1 MLNHDQNPI
10 DSENKIE
17 EVDTASQSTEVE
29 TVLEKK
35 EEPKLEEQSSEIEM
49 EEKPEESVTEI
60 QEETEKPQEE
70 SLTEAGPEDQSS
82 ELTEMEVEKP
92 AVEAQEEPKAEAEE
106 VQAEEPE
113 LKTEAVEAEDK
124 AEKSAEE
131 LPAAEEPQAE
141 LSPEEPQAELSPEEP
156 QAELSPEEPQAE
168 IAPEKPQIE
177 LSPEELEHKHMLN
190 MYEESFSNFKVGE
203 IIEGTIVDISDKEV
217 RVDIGFKSEGVIQ
230 ISEFAYSGPPEK
242 NSIIRV
248 FINKIESGDGRLQLS
263 KKKADYHDNIERI
276 KKAFEDGSV
285 LPGVIRRR
293 VKGGMIVEVY
303 GIEAFLPGSQ
313 MSMKPI
319 PNLDQFIG
327 KDMQFKVL
335 NLDEEHNNIIVSR
348 RAVME
353 AEAAIKREALLERI
367 EIDTELEGE
376 VKNITQYGAFIDL
389 GGIDGLLHLTD
400 MSWGKLNHPSEML
413 SIGDKVKVKVINFDR
428 ESNKIS
434 LGLKQLVP
442 HPWENIEIKYP
453 EGTRITGKVVS
464 VKSFGAFVELE
475 PGVEGLVH
483 ISEMS
488 WTKKIADA
496 RKFLKTGDTINAIV
510 LELDKENKRISL
522 GMKQMDPNP
531 WLTIEDRY
539 PIGTVLNRKVKSLT
553 TFGAFVEIEEG
564 IDGLVHISDISWTKR
579 IYHPREVFRKGQ
591 EVETIILSI
600 DKATHRIAL
609 GVKQLTPDP
618 WETLNQELPVNSE
631 VIGKISKLIPKGVL
645 VDVPLKDDFVE
656 GFIPISH
663 LAMSKLEHSED
674 AFHSGEELPLKV
686 IELDMENRRLI
697 LSVKAFFF
705 SRDPKL
711 QEEYVAIHEQ
721 YMRERIARLQKK
733 RAEKQQREK
742 QAAEAAA
749 KKAAEKAAA
758 KAEAEKAAQEAA
770 AKAEAEK
777 AEAESTEAAT
787 ESPADEIV
795 TEAVETVEAAPAAE
809 VTVESPQ
816 EEEKAPEATVESSQE
831 EPQSEAP
838 ELEESQPE
846 PEEKQEEVTTEI
858 AEKPE
863 ALPVEIEE
871 KPEELPIE
879 KEEEPQSETPE
890 IEAPQSEPEGKVEE
904 ASAEIEEKKEELPIE
919 LTNTEDEPLVKIEE
933 KPEELPIVDEEEPKT
948 QE

>member
-1 MLNHDQNPI
+1 
-10 DSENKIE
+10 
-17 EVDTASQSTEVE
+17 
-29 TVLEKK
+29 
-35 EEPKLEEQSSEIEM
+35 
-49 EEKPEESVTEI
+49 
-60 QEETEKPQEE
+60 
-70 SLTEAGPEDQSS
+70 
-82 ELTEMEVEKP
+82 
-92 AVEAQEEPKAEAEE
+92 
-106 VQAEEPE
+106 
-113 LKTEAVEAEDK
+113 
-124 AEKSAEE
+124 
-131 LPAAEEPQAE
+131 
-141 LSPEEPQAELSPEEP
+141 
-156 QAELSPEEPQAE
+156 
-168 IAPEKPQIE
+168 
-177 LSPEELEHKHMLN
+177 
-190 MYEESFSNFKVGE
+190 
-203 IIEGTIVDISDKEV
+203 
-217 RVDIGFKSEGVIQ
+217 
-230 ISEFAYSGPPEK
+230 
-242 NSIIRV
+242 
-248 FINKIESGDGRLQLS
+248 
-263 KKKADYHDNIERI
+263 
-276 KKAFEDGSV
+276 
-285 LPGVIRRR
+285 
-293 VKGGMIVEVY
+293 MIVEVY

-313 MSMKPI
+313 MSLKPI

-327 KDMQFKVL
+327 KDMQFKVV

-353 AEAAIKREALLERI
+353 EEAAAKREALLERI
-367 EIDTELEGE
+367 EIDSELEGE

-413 SIGDKVKVKVINFDR
+413 AIGDKVKVKVINFDP

-488 WTKKIADA
+488 WTKKITDA
-496 RKFLKTGDTINAIV
+496 RKILKNGDTINAIV

-539 PIGTVLNRKVKSLT
+539 PIGTVLKRKVKSLT

-591 EVETIILSI
+591 EIQTIILSI
-600 DKATHRIAL
+600 DRAQHRIAL

-618 WETLNQELPVNSE
+618 WETLNQDLPVNSE

-645 VDVPLKDDFVE
+645 VDIPLKEDYVE

-663 LAMSKLEHSED
+663 LAMAKLEHSED
-674 AFHSGEELPLKV
+674 AFHVGEELPLKV

-733 RAEKQQREK
+733 RAEKQQRDR

-749 KKAAEKAAA
+749 KKAVDDAA
-758 KAEAEKAAQEAA
+758 AEAEGKPSSETDEAKIQGTETA
-770 AKAEAEK
+770 PAVAGVE
-777 AEAESTEAAT
+777 TEAT
-787 ESPADEIV
+787 
-795 TEAVETVEAAPAAE
+795 AVETVEAAPATEAAAE
-809 VTVESPQ
+809 ANTETEAPVELAKEEAVSEAVEETPTKEPLPETEQ
-816 EEEKAPEATVESSQE
+816 APEEVEIPAEEEA
-831 EPQSEAP
+831 
-838 ELEESQPE
+838 LE
-846 PEEKQEEVTTEI
+846 

-863 ALPVEIEE
+863 TPAVELAESVAKEISEETPLEIPEIPQELPMEMPDTQEDHPVVTEE
-871 KPEELPIE
+871 TPEELPE
-879 KEEEPQSETPE
+879 VDKT
-890 IEAPQSEPEGKVEE
+890 
-904 ASAEIEEKKEELPIE
+904 
-919 LTNTEDEPLVKIEE
+919 
-933 KPEELPIVDEEEPKT
+933 EELPIVEEEPKT
-948 QE
+948 EE